1 MQWNFLEHTNSL
13 MVLSAKGDAA
23 RMLSRYADQYDPVRG
38 WYLDNTEVAEL
49 VFWTLDLQE
58 VGQISFLL

>member
-1 MQWNFLEHTNSL
+1 

-23 RMLSRYADQYDPVRG
+23 RMFSRYADQYDPVRG

-49 VFWTLDLQE
+49 VFWALDPQ
-58 VGQISFLL
+58 